1 MNFLA
6 NENFPG
12 TSIQILRGAGQ
23 DVASVIEDMPGI
35 KDFNVLKRAYE
46 ENRIILTFDR
56 DYGELIYKYRS
67 VTPGGVVYFRFDP
80 FTPEEP
86 AQILLDILKSGRLP
100 ILGKFTVVER
110 RGVRQRTLRE
120 IK

>member
-12 TSIQILRGAGQ
+12 ISI
-23 DVASVIEDMPGI
+23 
-35 KDFNVLKRAYE
+35 
-46 ENRIILTFDR
+46 
-56 DYGELIYKYRS
+56 
-67 VTPGGVVYFRFDP
+67 
-80 FTPEEP
+80 
-86 AQILLDILKSGRLP
+86 QILLDILKSGQLP
-100 ILGKFTVVER
+100 ILGKFTAVER

>member
-1 MNFLA
+1 MDFLA

-12 TSIQILRGAGQ
+12 VSIRILRGNGHN
-23 DVASVIEDMPGI
+23 VASVIEDTPGL

-46 ENRIILTFDR
+46 ENRIILTFDK

-67 VTPGGVVYFRFDP
+67 VTTVGVVYFRLDP

-86 AQILLDILKSGRLP
+86 AQILLDILRSGRLQ
-100 ILGKFTVVER
+100 ILHKFTVVER
-110 RGVRQRTLRE
+110 RCIRQRTLH
-120 IK
+120 